1 MFIDKARIFV
11 KSGNGGNGA
20 VSFRREKYVPAG
32 GPDGGDGGNGAS
44 VIFEVDLGLRTLMD
58 FKYQR
63 KYVAE
68 HGEDGSKKRKAGKN
82 GEDLVLK
89 VPPGTIIRDE
99 ATGLIIADL
108 KEEGD
113 KAIVARGGRGGKGNQ
128 HFANAVRQAPAFA
141 RSGSEATGLIIAD
154 LKEEGDKAIVA
165 RGGRGGKGNQHFAN
179 AVRQAPAFARSG
191 SDGVEKWVV
200 LELKMIADVGLLG
213 FPNVGKST
221 FLSVVTKAKP
231 KIANYH
237 FTTLTPNLGVVQ
249 TKFGD
254 SFVLADIPGL
264 IEGAADGIGLGHD
277 FLRHVERTK
286 VLIHIVD
293 ISGIE
298 GRDALEDFDKIN
310 DELKLYNEKLSTR
323 PQIVVANK
331 MDILEDETIFE
342 DFKNELEGRGYKVFK
357 MSAATRQGI
366 DDVIAYVSE
375 LLQDAEEIELVSEE
389 EMFRPELDE
398 PQDEGLQIEIEDGV
412 YVVTGKSLRRIMY
425 SVNFEDMES
434 LQYFQKAMESQ
445 GVFDR
450 LREMG
455 IEDGD
460 TVRIYEIE
468 FEFYN

>member
-32 GPDGGDGGNGAS
+32 GPDGGDGGNGAR

-68 HGEDGSKKRKAGKN
+68 HGEDGSKKRKAGRN
-82 GEDLVLK
+82 GEDLILK

-99 ATGLIIADL
+99 ATGLVIADL

-113 KAIVARGGRGGKGNQ
+113 RAVVAK
-128 HFANAVRQAPAFA
+128 
-141 RSGSEATGLIIAD
+141 
-154 LKEEGDKAIVA
+154 
-165 RGGRGGKGNQHFAN
+165 GGRGGKGNQHFAN

-249 TKFGD
+249 TKFGE

-264 IEGAADGIGLGHD
+264 IEGAAEGVGLGHD

-293 ISGIE
+293 ISGLE
-298 GRDALEDFDKIN
+298 GRDALDDFDKIN
-310 DELKLYNEKLSTR
+310 GELKLYNEKLATR
-323 PQIVVANK
+323 PQVVVANK
-331 MDILEDETIFE
+331 MDILEDESIFE
-342 DFKNELEGRGYKVFK
+342 EFKNELEGRGYKVFK
-357 MSAATRQGI
+357 MSAATRQGV

-375 LLQDAEEIELVSEE
+375 LLREAEEIELVSEE

-398 PQDEGLQIEIEDGV
+398 VQDEGLQIDIEDGV

-425 SVNFEDMES
+425 SVNFDDMES

>member
-68 HGEDGSKKRKAGKN
+68 HGEDGSKKRKAGRN
-82 GEDLVLK
+82 GEDLILK

-99 ATGLIIADL
+99 ATGLVIADL

-113 KAIVARGGRGGKGNQ
+113 RAVVAK
-128 HFANAVRQAPAFA
+128 
-141 RSGSEATGLIIAD
+141 
-154 LKEEGDKAIVA
+154 
-165 RGGRGGKGNQHFAN
+165 GGRGGKGNQHFAN

-249 TKFGD
+249 TKFGE

-264 IEGAADGIGLGHD
+264 IEGAAEGVGLGHD

-293 ISGIE
+293 ISGLE
-298 GRDALEDFDKIN
+298 GRDALDDFDKIN
-310 DELKLYNEKLSTR
+310 GELKLYNEKLATR
-323 PQIVVANK
+323 PQVVVANK
-331 MDILEDETIFE
+331 MDILEDESIFDE
-342 DFKNELEGRGYKVFK
+342 FKNELEGRVYKVFK
-357 MSAATRQGI
+357 MSAATRQGV

-375 LLQDAEEIELVSEE
+375 LLREAEEIELVSEE

-398 PQDEGLQIEIEDGV
+398 VQDEGLQIDIEDGV

-425 SVNFEDMES
+425 SVNFDDMES
-434 LQYFQKAMESQ
+434 LQYFQKAMEIQ

>member
-11 KSGNGGNGA
+11 KAGNGGNGA
-20 VSFRREKYVPAG
+20 VAFRKEKYVPAG

-44 VIFEVDLGLRTLMD
+44 IIFEVDLGLRTLMD

-63 KYVAE
+63 KYHAE
-68 HGEDGSKKRKAGKN
+68 PGGDGSKSKRAGKN
-82 GEDLVLK
+82 GDDLVLK
-89 VPPGTIIRDE
+89 VPAGTIIRDE
-99 ATGLIIADL
+99 VTGLILADL
-108 KEEGD
+108 KQEGD
-113 KAIVARGGRGGKGNQ
+113 RAVIVKGGRGGKGNQ

-141 RSGSEATGLIIAD
+141 KSGT
-154 LKEEGDKAIVA
+154 
-165 RGGRGGKGNQHFAN
+165 
-179 AVRQAPAFARSG
+179 
-191 SDGVEKWVV
+191 DGQERWVV

-249 TKFGD
+249 TKFGE

-264 IEGAADGIGLGHD
+264 IEGAAEGIGLGHD

-310 DELKLYNEKLSTR
+310 GELKLYNEKLSTR
-323 PQIVVANK
+323 PQVVVANK
-331 MDILEDETIFE
+331 MDILEDESVFE

-366 DDVIAYVSE
+366 DDVIAYVAQ
-375 LLQDAEEIELVSEE
+375 LLQEVEDVELVTEE
-389 EMFRPELDE
+389 EMYRPELDVQE
-398 PQDEGLQIEIEDGV
+398 DEGLTIEIDEYGV

-425 SVNFEDMES
+425 SVNFDDMES

-445 GVFDR
+445 GVFDK

-460 TVRIYEIE
+460 TVKIYELE

>member
-11 KSGNGGNGA
+11 KAGNGGNGA
-20 VSFRREKYVPAG
+20 VGFRKEKYVPAG

-44 VIFEVDLGLRTLMD
+44 IIFEVDLGLRTLMD

-63 KYVAE
+63 KYAAE
-68 HGEDGSKKRKAGKN
+68 PGGDGTKGRRAGKN
-82 GEDLVLK
+82 GEDLLLK
-89 VPPGTIIRDE
+89 VPAGTIIRDE
-99 ATGLIIADL
+99 ATGLVLADL
-108 KEEGD
+108 KQEGD
-113 KAIVARGGRGGKGNQ
+113 RAVIARGGRGGKGNQ

-141 RSGSEATGLIIAD
+141 KSGT
-154 LKEEGDKAIVA
+154 
-165 RGGRGGKGNQHFAN
+165 
-179 AVRQAPAFARSG
+179 
-191 SDGVEKWVV
+191 DGQERWIT

-249 TKFGD
+249 TKFGE

-264 IEGAADGIGLGHD
+264 IEGAAEGIGLGHD

-293 ISGIE
+293 ISGLE

-310 DELKLYNEKLSTR
+310 DELKMYNEKLSTR
-323 PQIVVANK
+323 PQVVVANK
-331 MDILEDETIFE
+331 IDILEDESVFE
-342 DFKNELEGRGYKVFK
+342 DFKNELESRGYKVFK

-366 DDVIAYVSE
+366 DDVIAYVTQ
-375 LLQDAEEIELVSEE
+375 LLQEAEEIELVSEE
-389 EMFRPELDE
+389 EMYRPELDIQE
-398 PQDEGLQIEIEDGV
+398 EEGLSVEIEDGV
-412 YVVTGKSLRRIMY
+412 YVVTGKALRRIMY
-425 SVNFEDMES
+425 SVNFDDMES
-434 LQYFQKAMESQ
+434 LQFFQNSMENQ
-445 GVFDR
+445 GVFDK

-460 TVRIYEIE
+460 TVRIYELE

>member
-68 HGEDGSKKRKAGKN
+68 HGEDGSKKRKAGRN
-82 GEDLVLK
+82 GEDLILK

-99 ATGLIIADL
+99 ATGLVIADL

-113 KAIVARGGRGGKGNQ
+113 RAVVAKGGRGGKGNQ
-128 HFANAVRQAPAFA
+128 HFV
-141 RSGSEATGLIIAD
+141 
-154 LKEEGDKAIVA
+154 
-165 RGGRGGKGNQHFAN
+165 N

-249 TKFGD
+249 TKFGE

-264 IEGAADGIGLGHD
+264 IEGAAEGVGLGHD

-293 ISGIE
+293 ISGLE
-298 GRDALEDFDKIN
+298 GRDALDDFDKIN
-310 DELKLYNEKLSTR
+310 GELKLYNEKLATR
-323 PQIVVANK
+323 PQVVVANK
-331 MDILEDETIFE
+331 MDILEDESIFDE
-342 DFKNELEGRGYKVFK
+342 FKNELEKRGYKVFK
-357 MSAATRQGI
+357 MSAATRQGV

-375 LLQDAEEIELVSEE
+375 LLREAEEIELVSEE

-398 PQDEGLQIEIEDGV
+398 VQDEGLQIDIEDGV

-425 SVNFEDMES
+425 SVNFDDMES

>member
-68 HGEDGSKKRKAGKN
+68 HGEDGSKKRKAGRN
-82 GEDLVLK
+82 GEDLILK

-99 ATGLIIADL
+99 ATGLVIADL

-113 KAIVARGGRGGKGNQ
+113 RAVVAK
-128 HFANAVRQAPAFA
+128 
-141 RSGSEATGLIIAD
+141 
-154 LKEEGDKAIVA
+154 
-165 RGGRGGKGNQHFAN
+165 GGRGGKGNQHFAN

-249 TKFGD
+249 TKFGE

-264 IEGAADGIGLGHD
+264 IEGAAEGVGLGHD

-293 ISGIE
+293 ISGLE
-298 GRDALEDFDKIN
+298 GRDALDDFDKIN
-310 DELKLYNEKLSTR
+310 GELKLYNEKLATR
-323 PQIVVANK
+323 PQVVVANK
-331 MDILEDETIFE
+331 MDILEDESIFE
-342 DFKNELEGRGYKVFK
+342 EFKNELEGRGYKVFK
-357 MSAATRQGI
+357 MSAATRQGV

-375 LLQDAEEIELVSEE
+375 LLREAEEIELVSEE

-398 PQDEGLQIEIEDGV
+398 VQDGGLQIDIEDGV

-425 SVNFEDMES
+425 SVNFDDMES
-434 LQYFQKAMESQ
+434 LQYFQKAMEIQ

>member
-68 HGEDGSKKRKAGKN
+68 HGEDGSKKRKAGRN
-82 GEDLVLK
+82 GEDLILK

-99 ATGLIIADL
+99 ATGLVIADL

-113 KAIVARGGRGGKGNQ
+113 R
-128 HFANAVRQAPAFA
+128 
-141 RSGSEATGLIIAD
+141 
-154 LKEEGDKAIVA
+154 AIVA

-249 TKFGD
+249 TKFGE

-264 IEGAADGIGLGHD
+264 IEGAAEGIGLGHD

-293 ISGIE
+293 ISGLE
-298 GRDALEDFDKIN
+298 GRDALDDFDKIN
-310 DELKLYNEKLSTR
+310 GELKLYNEKLSTR
-323 PQIVVANK
+323 PQVVVANK
-331 MDILEDETIFE
+331 IDILEDESVFE
-342 DFKNELEGRGYKVFK
+342 EFKNELEGRGYKVFK
-357 MSAATRQGI
+357 MSAATRQGV

-375 LLQDAEEIELVSEE
+375 LLQNAEEIELVSEE

-398 PQDEGLQIEIEDGV
+398 VQDEGLQIDIEDGV

-425 SVNFEDMES
+425 SVNFDDMES

>member
-1 MFIDKARIFV
+1 LFIDKARIFV

-68 HGEDGSKKRKAGKN
+68 HGEDGSKKRKAGRN
-82 GEDLVLK
+82 GEDLILK

-99 ATGLIIADL
+99 ATGLVIADL

-113 KAIVARGGRGGKGNQ
+113 RAVVAK
-128 HFANAVRQAPAFA
+128 
-141 RSGSEATGLIIAD
+141 
-154 LKEEGDKAIVA
+154 
-165 RGGRGGKGNQHFAN
+165 GGRGGKGNQHFAN

-249 TKFGD
+249 TKFGE

-264 IEGAADGIGLGHD
+264 IEGAAEGVGLGHD

-293 ISGIE
+293 ISGLE
-298 GRDALEDFDKIN
+298 GRDALDDFDKIN
-310 DELKLYNEKLSTR
+310 GELKLYNEKLATR
-323 PQIVVANK
+323 PQVVVANK
-331 MDILEDETIFE
+331 MDILEDESIFE
-342 DFKNELEGRGYKVFK
+342 EFKNELEGRGYKVFK
-357 MSAATRQGI
+357 MSAATRQGV

-375 LLQDAEEIELVSEE
+375 LLREAEEIELVSEE

-398 PQDEGLQIEIEDGV
+398 VQDEGLQIDIEDGV

-425 SVNFEDMES
+425 SVNFDDMES

>member
-11 KSGNGGNGA
+11 KAGNGGNGA

-32 GPDGGDGGNGAS
+32 GPDGGDGGRGAS
-44 VIFEVDLGLRTLMD
+44 VIFEVDNDLRTLMD

-63 KYVAE
+63 KYVATP
-68 HGEDGSKKRKAGKN
+68 GGDGSKKRQAGKN
-82 GEDLVLK
+82 GEDL
-89 VPPGTIIRDE
+89 PAGTIIRDE
-99 ATGLIIADL
+99 ASGKIIADL
-108 KEEGD
+108 KHEGD
-113 KAIVARGGRGGKGNQ
+113 RAVVARGGRGGKGNQ
-128 HFANAVRQAPAFA
+128 HFANAVRQAPNFA
-141 RSGSEATGLIIAD
+141 KSGTDG
-154 LKEEGDKAIVA
+154 EE
-165 RGGRGGKGNQHFAN
+165 R
-179 AVRQAPAFARSG
+179 
-191 SDGVEKWVV
+191 WVI

-221 FLSVVTKAKP
+221 FLSVVTAAKP

-264 IEGAADGIGLGHD
+264 IEGAAEGIGLGHD

-293 ISGIE
+293 ISGLE
-298 GRDALEDFDKIN
+298 GRNALEDFDAIN
-310 DELKLYNEKLSTR
+310 GELKLYNEKLSTR
-323 PQIVVANK
+323 PQVVVANK
-331 MDILEDETIFE
+331 IDILEDESVYE
-342 DFKNELEGRGYKVFK
+342 EFKTTLEERGYKVFK
-357 MSAATRQGI
+357 MSAATREGI
-366 DDVIAYVSE
+366 DDVIAYVSQI
-375 LLQDAEEIELVSEE
+375 LKDAEEIELVSEE
-389 EMFRPELDE
+389 ELYVPELDDE
-398 PQDEGLQIEIEDGV
+398 QEEGLQVEIEDGV

-434 LQYFQKAMESQ
+434 IQFFQKTMESQ
-445 GVFDR
+445 GVFDK

-460 TVRIYEIE
+460 TVKIYDIE

>member
-68 HGEDGSKKRKAGKN
+68 HGEDGSKKRKAGRN
-82 GEDLVLK
+82 GEDLILK

-99 ATGLIIADL
+99 ATGLVIADL

-113 KAIVARGGRGGKGNQ
+113 IAVVAK
-128 HFANAVRQAPAFA
+128 
-141 RSGSEATGLIIAD
+141 
-154 LKEEGDKAIVA
+154 
-165 RGGRGGKGNQHFAN
+165 GGRGGKGNQHFAN

-249 TKFGD
+249 TKFGE

-264 IEGAADGIGLGHD
+264 IEGAAEGVGLGHD

-293 ISGIE
+293 ISGLE
-298 GRDALEDFDKIN
+298 GRDALDDFDKIN
-310 DELKLYNEKLSTR
+310 GELKLYNEKLATR
-323 PQIVVANK
+323 PQVVVANK
-331 MDILEDETIFE
+331 MDILEDESIFDE
-342 DFKNELEGRGYKVFK
+342 FKNELEGRGYKVFK
-357 MSAATRQGI
+357 MSAATRQGV

-375 LLQDAEEIELVSEE
+375 LLREAEEIELVSEE

-398 PQDEGLQIEIEDGV
+398 VQDEGLQIDIEDGV

-425 SVNFEDMES
+425 SVNFDDMES

>member
-68 HGEDGSKKRKAGKN
+68 HGEDGSKKRKAGRN
-82 GEDLVLK
+82 GEDLILK

-99 ATGLIIADL
+99 ATGLVIADL

-113 KAIVARGGRGGKGNQ
+113 RAVVAK
-128 HFANAVRQAPAFA
+128 
-141 RSGSEATGLIIAD
+141 
-154 LKEEGDKAIVA
+154 
-165 RGGRGGKGNQHFAN
+165 GGRGGKGNQHFAN

-249 TKFGD
+249 TKFGE

-264 IEGAADGIGLGHD
+264 IEGAAEGVGLGHD

-293 ISGIE
+293 ISGLE
-298 GRDALEDFDKIN
+298 GRDALDDFDKIN
-310 DELKLYNEKLSTR
+310 GELKLYNEKLATR
-323 PQIVVANK
+323 PQVVVANK
-331 MDILEDETIFE
+331 MDILEDESIFDE
-342 DFKNELEGRGYKVFK
+342 FKNELEGRGDKVFK
-357 MSAATRQGI
+357 MSAATRQGV

-375 LLQDAEEIELVSEE
+375 LLREAEEIELVSEE

-398 PQDEGLQIEIEDGV
+398 VQDEGLQIDIEDGV

-425 SVNFEDMES
+425 SVNFDDMES